1 MAKSILKKY
10 KNLETFPKDLNLI
23 TPQQLEQFKCR
34 DWYVRFR
41 YWDER
46 TDKWVLKIYKGGVN
60 YRDIP
65 TKERIA
71 QLIALKKAL
80 QYKLDVEQW
89 NPLTNS
95 YPVQN
100 AIEEMDLQRLKQ
112 MTFYQALD
120 YAVKKKSV
128 DWSHKTK
135 QDYKSAV
142 TYLKKAADI
151 LGISAFMILDLQRL
165 HYRSILEKVRETRNL
180 TAKGFNKYR
189 DYLSSLIGE
198 LEQYD
203 ILEYNPIHK
212 IKSKEVIKVQAHR
225 PPTKDQRVSIVDRIR
240 NDYPAYYRFLAVL
253 YGCTI
258 RPKEICALKIKHLHK
273 LEQMFRITPDRQEEN
288 SKTLIEREV
297 VIPDWVMIA
306 LSELNLH
313 NCNPEWYIFSTRN
326 KYGTFFPGPNRM
338 HSNTPTS
345 WWRRIVKKDL
355 KLDVNQYSLKKL
367 SGNDMVKL
375 QVLEGVDKLLEMP
388 RQQMGHT
395 TTEMTETYVDE
406 HNEVIKD
413 LIKRKMPV
421 L

>member
-1 MAKSILKKY
+1 MLIKSFKNYRNLKTYPENLNLSSQELEKY
-10 KNLETFPKDLNLI
+10 KDK
-23 TPQQLEQFKCR
+23 

-41 YWDER
+41 YFDER
-46 TDKWVLKIYKGGVN
+46 TGKWVLKIYKGGVN
-60 YRDIP
+60 HTDIP
-65 TKERIA
+65 TKERVA
-71 QLIALKKAL
+71 QLNALKKAL
-80 QYKLDVEQW
+80 LYKLEVEQW
-89 NPLTNS
+89 NPLTKT
-95 YPVQN
+95 YPQEIT
-100 AIEEMDLQRLKQ
+100 AGEMDLQKLKQ

-135 QDYKSAV
+135 QDYNTAV
-142 TYLKKAADI
+142 KYLKKASDI
-151 LGISAFMILDLQRL
+151 LNISGTVIVDLQRL
-165 HYRSILEKVRETRNL
+165 HYRSLLEKVRETRNL
-180 TAKGFNKYR
+180 TSKGFNKYR

-198 LEQYD
+198 LVQYD
-203 ILEYNPIHK
+203 ILDYNPIHK

-225 PPTKDQRVSIVDRIR
+225 PPTKDERIIIVDRIR
-240 NDYPAYYRFLAVL
+240 NEYPAYYRFISVL

-273 LEQMFRITPDRQEEN
+273 LEQIFRIIPNRQEEN

-297 VIPDWVMIA
+297 VIPDWVMST
-306 LSELNLH
+306 LSTLNLH
-313 NCNPEWYIFSTRN
+313 NYDPEWYIFSSRN

-375 QVLEGVDKLLEMP
+375 QVHEGVDKLLEMP

-395 TTEMTETYVDE
+395 TTKMTETYVDAHRE
-406 HNEVIKD
+406 IMNE
-413 LIKRKMPV
+413 LLKRKMPV